1 MGIPPLMRILQSF
14 PPARAIQTPLAV
26 LLVVCAFFSTCVSF
40 SDPRASPQAAKGV
53 TNHDELADLL
63 ESIEHLLKPL
73 EIYAEIPH
81 TPTMD
86 EMVVYIIVELLSILA
101 LTTKDLEQG
110 RSSESVLLDMLH

>member
-1 MGIPPLMRILQSF
+1 VI
-14 PPARAIQTPLAV
+14 
-26 LLVVCAFFSTCVSF
+26 
-40 SDPRASPQAAKGV
+40 
-53 TNHDELADLL
+53 NHDELADLL

-86 EMVVYIIVELLSILA
+86 EMVVNIIVELLSILA

-110 RSSESVLLDMLH
+110 RSSESVLPDTLH

>member
-1 MGIPPLMRILQSF
+1 MI
-14 PPARAIQTPLAV
+14 
-26 LLVVCAFFSTCVSF
+26 
-40 SDPRASPQAAKGV
+40 
-53 TNHDELADLL
+53 NHDELADLL

-86 EMVVYIIVELLSILA
+86 EMVVNIIVELLSILA

-110 RSSESVLLDMLH
+110 RSSESVLPDTLH